1 MHGISD
7 DLWFIRSQTPAAMGP
22 VQHRV
27 SHTSSCSRSDV
38 EGPAAWEGVSD
49 GFPLDLPVTKNS
61 PGWSPVKGHV
71 IHTTSFRREKRV

>member
-27 SHTSSCSRSDV
+27 SHTSSCSRRDV

-49 GFPLDLPVTKNS
+49 GWTCQSQRIALAGAL
-61 PGWSPVKGHV
+61 
-71 IHTTSFRREKRV
+71 